1 MCRAHNIPEYR
12 QDDGAI
18 RPLTSSAEA
27 RYGAILA
34 DLRRL
39 HSVLATEVGDSDF
52 VSELRVDLTDLNGS
66 ERSKLAAA
74 TTDIQLT
81 SKLWLLEEL
90 FKQVPMGG
98 LTILV
103 LGGWCGVLPWLARLI
118 GRESAG
124 VWISIDRDLTAC
136 SIGKRAFGGAT
147 SNLLFVCHD
156 AYKFDYRRLA
166 RGCNLVVIN
175 TICEH
180 LHDFR
185 GWRSLLPEGAFT
197 VLQSNNYRGCPDHIN
212 CVDLTGEFVA
222 KAGLRQVLFQGSLA
236 LSLFTRFMVIGR
248 T

>member
-118 GRESAG
+118 GRRISRSMDLNRPRPDGVFYWQARLWRRDVQSA
-124 VWISIDRDLTAC
+124 V
-136 SIGKRAFGGAT
+136 
-147 SNLLFVCHD
+147 
-156 AYKFDYRRLA
+156 RL
-166 RGCNLVVIN
+166 
-175 TICEH
+175 
-180 LHDFR
+180 
-185 GWRSLLPEGAFT
+185 P
-197 VLQSNNYRGCPDHIN
+197 
-212 CVDLTGEFVA
+212 
-222 KAGLRQVLFQGSLA
+222 
-236 LSLFTRFMVIGR
+236 
-248 T
+248 